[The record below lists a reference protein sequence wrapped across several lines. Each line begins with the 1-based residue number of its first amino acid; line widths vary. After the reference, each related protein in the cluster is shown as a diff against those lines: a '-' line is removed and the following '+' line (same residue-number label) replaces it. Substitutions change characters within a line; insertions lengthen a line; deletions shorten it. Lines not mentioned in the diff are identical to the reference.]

1 MPPVLSFT
9 AMSKTHLLFDCNMVG
24 HGSLIGKET
33 GKIISVGTRIMACR
47 VCSTRSGD
55 LSKSKHDCRIN
66 WAGSSKAMEANLA
79 VEMLNDTKQDS
90 YRIGTLIRDDD
101 STTMAMVR
109 NQVDHNIEK
118 WSDINHAKKA
128 LGTRLYRLQK
138 QERSLTTPVIKYLQK
153 CFSYALSQNKD
164 DPKGYLTKFYL
175 SVIH

>member
-1 MPPVLSFT
+1 M
-9 AMSKTHLLFDCNMVG
+9 AC

-47 VCSTRSGD
+47 VCATRSGD
-55 LSKSKHDCRIN
+55 LSKSKHNCRIN

-79 VEMLNDTKQDS
+79 VEMLNDTKQAS
-90 YRIGTLIRDDD
+90 YRIGTLIGDDD

-109 NQVDHNIEK
+109 NEVDHNIEK
-118 WSDINHAKKA
+118 WSDTNHAKKA

-153 CFSYALSQNKD
+153 CFSKCT
-164 DPKGYLTKFYL
+164 LTKQGWPKRLFN
-175 SVIH
+175 